1 MKILKQVAE
10 ELDMAVISE
19 IVNPA
24 DVEFAVDY
32 VDVIQI
38 GARNMHNF
46 ELLKA
51 VGSVDK
57 PVLLKRGLSA
67 TIEEFIHAAEYVVS
81 KGNGKLMLCERG
93 IRTYEKATRNTL
105 DISAVPILKQETHL
119 PVLVDV
125 THSTGRRDLLIPT
138 AKAALAI
145 GRMPLWRK
153 FIRIRQLHFLTLPSK
168 WISRNSMPLLMSFK
182 LPVCTKK
189 INSKYERQ
197 RRAMFQC
204 SSFFLFRTFGVND
217 ESTSAM
223 NNSFN
228 LFSYNLCYDFKVKLI
243 NVLYNIEERN
253 DDKLHAF
260 FA

>member
-1 MKILKQVAE
+1 MAEVHPDPAVALSDSAQQMDIPQFNAFID
-10 ELDMAVISE
+10 ELQAS
-19 IVNPA
+19 
-24 DVEFAVDY
+24 
-32 VDVIQI
+32 
-38 GARNMHNF
+38 
-46 ELLKA
+46 
-51 VGSVDK
+51 
-57 PVLLKRGLSA
+57 GL
-67 TIEEFIHAAEYVVS
+67 Y
-81 KGNGKLMLCERG
+81 
-93 IRTYEKATRNTL
+93 
-105 DISAVPILKQETHL
+105 
-119 PVLVDV
+119 
-125 THSTGRRDLLIPT
+125 
-138 AKAALAI
+138 
-145 GRMPLWRK
+145 
-153 FIRIRQLHFLTLPSK
+153 
-168 WISRNSMPLLMSFK
+168 
-182 LPVCTKK
+182 KK